1 VHMRF
6 IYILALC
13 SVCAMAKLASDVPL
27 FLWSGESYVHA
38 KNLGLSSGFT
48 TADVESLLESISSGH
63 AVSTSFSNVLRIAQ
77 PEVLVIFLEPQ
88 LSLSQV
94 VSSSAQLPALKKVM
108 QTSTG
113 SFYAPYVDF
122 TEPLVSGVIQSASK
136 IPASASVIYAG
147 KGASLLPV
155 LKIRVPKVKA
165 VPLNNLDKVLS
176 SSKIFNNG
184 VTDLVIVHLEVQE
197 DDTTEKF
204 TRANSIIQT
213 VHSIVSEK
221 TSNYVA
227 MYTALEANIVEDQ
240 EYRKR
245 VFMQYQDFI
254 LDDPNNGTN
263 GTNGTITWFQ
273 QFFPGWFWEVTL
285 VLIFIIPILITGFC
299 RLMSIQTPMFEERV
313 KAKHA

>member
-1 VHMRF
+1 
-6 IYILALC
+6 
-13 SVCAMAKLASDVPL
+13 L

-38 KNLGLSSGFT
+38 KNLGLSSGLT
-48 TADVESLLESISSGH
+48 TADVEGLLESISSGH
-63 AVSTSFSNVLRIAQ
+63 AVSTPFSNVLSTAQ

-113 SFYAPYVDF
+113 SFYAPYVDL

-165 VPLNNLDKVLS
+165 VPLNTLDKVLS

-197 DDTTEKF
+197 EDTTEKF
-204 TRANSIIQT
+204 TRENSIIQA
-213 VHSIVSEK
+213 VHTIVSEK

-227 MYTALEANIVEDQ
+227 VYTALEADIVEDQ
-240 EYRKR
+240 DYRKR
-245 VFMQYQDFI
+245 VFMQYEYI

-273 QFFPGWFWEVTL
+273 MFFPGWFWEVTL
-285 VLIFIIPILITGFC
+285 ILIFLIPILITGFC
-299 RLMSIQTPMFEERV
+299 HLMSIQTPMFEERV